1 MSEPQVSA
9 VEGAAPTVLTAGTVL
24 DAVSEL
30 LPTLRERA
38 QETEDARRIPDDTV
52 KSLQETG
59 FFRLLQP
66 VRYGGIEAS
75 PNDFYRAVR
84 LIAGACG
91 STGWVSSVLGVH
103 PWQLALFDDRA
114 QREVWGEDQSTLI
127 SSSYA
132 PMGRAK
138 VVDGGYS
145 FSGRWSFSSGCDHAQ
160 WIFLGGLVMGEEGS
174 PVDFK
179 TFLLPRADYEI
190 DDVWDT
196 IGLRGTGSNDI
207 IVNDVFVPEYRTL
220 SFIDTGRCV
229 CPGHAINTSPLYKL
243 PFASV
248 FSCSIAVPVVG
259 MATGAYEAYVGWTR
273 DRIRASTGGKA
284 SDDSFNQ
291 LRIAEAASKIDAAI
305 LQIER
310 NIDEELALVRCG
322 EKIPIALR
330 VRVRRDQVNATGSAI
345 NAVDRLFES
354 AGGRALKAG
363 TPIQRF
369 WRDAHA
375 GRVHA
380 INDPEKAQVMFG
392 QFELGLKVQDAWL

>member
-1 MSEPQVSA
+1 MSEP
-9 VEGAAPTVLTAGTVL
+9 GTGGVL
-24 DAVSEL
+24 DAVTEL
-30 LPTLRERA
+30 LPTLRDRA
-38 QETEDARRIPDDTV
+38 QETEDLRRIPDDSV
-52 KSLQETG
+52 KALQETG

-66 VRYGGIEAS
+66 ARYGGLEAS
-75 PNDFYRAVR
+75 PVDFYRGVR
-84 LIAGACG
+84 LISSACG

-103 PWQLALFDDRA
+103 PWQLALFDERA
-114 QREVWGEDQSTLI
+114 QLEVWGEDSTTLI

-132 PMGRAK
+132 PMGRARA
-138 VVDGGYS
+138 VDGGFT
-145 FSGRWSFSSGCDHAQ
+145 FSGRWSFSSGCDHAR
-160 WIFLGGLVMGEEGS
+160 WIFLGGLVMGEEGT
-174 PVDFK
+174 PVDFR

-207 IVNDVFVPEYRTL
+207 IVEDAFVPEHRTL
-220 SFIDTGRCV
+220 SFMDTGRCV
-229 CPGHAINTSPLYKL
+229 CPGQQVNPGPLYQL

-259 MATGAYEAYVGWTR
+259 MATGAYEAYVSWTR
-273 DRIRASTGGKA
+273 ERVRASTGGKA

-291 LRIAEAASKIDAAI
+291 LRIAEAASKIDAAVGA
-305 LQIER
+305 IER
-310 NIDEELALVRCG
+310 NINEELALAEAG
-322 EKIPIALR
+322 EKIPVALR
-330 VRVRRDQVNATGSAI
+330 VRVRRDQVNATGAAI
-345 NAVDRLFES
+345 QAVDRLFES

>member
-1 MSEPQVSA
+1 MTSA
-9 VEGAAPTVLTAGTVL
+9 TPAEVLAAVG
-24 DAVSEL
+24 EL

-38 QETEDARRIPDDTV
+38 QETEDLRRIPDESI
-52 KSLQETG
+52 KALQGSG

-66 VRYGGIEAS
+66 TRHHGFEAS
-75 PNDFYRAVR
+75 PVDFYRAVR

-91 STGWVSSVLGVH
+91 STGWVASVIGVH
-103 PWQLALFDDRA
+103 PWQLGIFDDRA
-114 QREVWGEDQSTLI
+114 QQEVWADDPATLI

-132 PMGRAK
+132 PMGRATPT
-138 VVDGGYS
+138 DGGFT

-160 WIFLGGLVMGEEGS
+160 WIFLGGLVLGPEGT
-174 PVDFK
+174 PVDFR

-190 DDVWDT
+190 EDVWDT

-207 IVNDVFVPEYRTL
+207 IVKDVFVPEYRTL
-220 SFIDTGRCV
+220 SFMDTGRCYG
-229 CPGHAINTSPLYKL
+229 PGQAVNTGPVYKL

-248 FSCSIAVPVVG
+248 FSCSISNPVLG
-259 MATGAYEAYVGWTR
+259 MAQGAYDAYVGWTKER
-273 DRIRASTGGKA
+273 VRASTGGKA
-284 SDDSFNQ
+284 ADDSFNQ
-291 LRIAEAASKIDAAI
+291 LRIAEAASRIDGAV

-310 NIDEELALVRCG
+310 NLEEELDHATMG
-322 EKIPIALR
+322 EKIPMPLR
-330 VRVRRDQVNATGSAI
+330 VRVRRDQVSATAAGIA
-345 NAVDRLFES
+345 AVDRLFES
-354 AGGRALKAG
+354 AGGRALRTG

-380 INDPEKAQVMFG
+380 INDPEKALAMYG

>member
-1 MSEPQVSA
+1 MTNLDPGA
-9 VEGAAPTVLTAGTVL
+9 VIAAVR
-24 DAVSEL
+24 DL

-38 QETEDARRIPDDTV
+38 QQTEDARRISEESI
-52 KSLQETG
+52 KALQDTG
-59 FFRLLQP
+59 FFRMLQP
-66 VRYGGIEAS
+66 ARFGGLEAS
-75 PNDFYRAVR
+75 PVSFYQAVR

-91 STGWVSSVLGVH
+91 STGWVCSVLGVH
-103 PWQLALFDDRA
+103 PWQLALYDDRA
-114 QREVWGEDQSTLI
+114 QQDVWGQDTATLI

-138 VVDGGYS
+138 AVESGGPPTS
-145 FSGRWSFSSGCDHAQ
+145 EGVAGGGGFTFSGRWSFSSGCDHAQ
-160 WIFLGGLVMGEEGS
+160 WIFLGGLVMNEEGNV
-174 PVDFK
+174 VDFR

-207 IVNDVFVPEYRTL
+207 IVTDVFVPEYRTL
-220 SFIDTGRCV
+220 SFVQTGACEG
-229 CPGHAINTSPLYKL
+229 PGQAQNTAPLYKL
-243 PFASV
+243 PFAMV
-248 FSCSIAVPVVG
+248 FSNSISVPVIG
-259 MATGAYEAYVGWTR
+259 MATGAYDCYVEWTR
-273 DRIRASTGGKA
+273 DRVRASTGGKA
-284 SDDSFNQ
+284 KDDSFNQ
-291 LRIAEAASKIDAAI
+291 LRISDAAAKIDGGVLA
-305 LQIER
+305 IER
-310 NIDEELALVRCG
+310 NINEALALATAG
-322 EKIPIALR
+322 EKIPMPLR
-330 VRVRRDQVNATGSAI
+330 VRARRDQVNATSSAI

-380 INDPEKAQVMFG
+380 INDPEKAQVLFG

>member
-1 MSEPQVSA
+1 MTERSA
-9 VEGAAPTVLTAGTVL
+9 TEVL
-24 DAVSEL
+24 DAVRDL
-30 LPTLRERA
+30 LPLLRDRA
-38 QETEDARRIPDDTV
+38 QETEDLRRIPDESI

-59 FFRLLQP
+59 FFKLLQP
-66 VRYGGIEAS
+66 ARYGGLEAS
-75 PNDFYRAVR
+75 PNDFYRGVR
-84 LIAGACG
+84 LIASACG

-114 QREVWGEDQSTLI
+114 QQEVWGEDTSTLV

-138 VVDGGYS
+138 AVDGGFR

-160 WIFLGGLVMGEEGS
+160 WIFLGGLVLGEEGT
-174 PVDFK
+174 PVDFR

-190 DDVWDT
+190 EDVWDT

-207 IVNDVFVPEYRTL
+207 IVSDVFVPEHRTL
-220 SFIDTGRCV
+220 SFMETGRCAG
-229 CPGHAINTSPLYKL
+229 PGQAVNTSPVYKL
-243 PFASV
+243 PFATV
-248 FSCSIAVPVVG
+248 FCNSIAVPVLG
-259 MATGAYEAYVGWTR
+259 MATGAYESYVGWTR
-273 DRIRASTGGKA
+273 ERVRASTGGKA
-284 SDDSFNQ
+284 ADDSFNQ
-291 LRIAEAASKIDAAI
+291 VRIAEAAGRIDAAV

-310 NIDEELALVRCG
+310 NIDEALDLATRG
-322 EKIPIALR
+322 EKIPMPLR
-330 VRVRRDQVNATGSAI
+330 VRVRRDQVNATGAGI
-345 NAVDRLFES
+345 AAVDRLFES

-380 INDPEKAQVMFG
+380 INDPEKALALFG

>member
-1 MSEPQVSA
+1 MTGRTPA
-9 VEGAAPTVLTAGTVL
+9 DVLNE
-24 DAVSEL
+24 VSEL
-30 LPTLRERA
+30 LPVLRDRA
-38 QETEDARRIPDDTV
+38 QETEDARRVPEDSI
-52 KSLQETG
+52 KSLKETG
-59 FFRLLQP
+59 FFTLLQP
-66 VRYGGIEAS
+66 ARYGGLETS
-75 PNDFYRAVR
+75 PIDFYRGVR
-84 LIAGACG
+84 LIASACG

-103 PWQLALFDDRA
+103 PWQLALYDDRA
-114 QREVWGEDQSTLI
+114 QQEVWGEDNSTLV

-138 VVDGGYS
+138 AVEGGFR

-160 WIFLGGLVMGEEGS
+160 WVFLGGLVIGDEGT

-207 IVNDVFVPEYRTL
+207 IVDDVFVPEHRTL
-220 SFIDTGRCV
+220 SFMDTGRCYG
-229 CPGHAINTSPLYKL
+229 PGQEVNTAATYKL

-248 FSCSIAVPVVG
+248 FSNSIAVPILG
-259 MATGAYEAYVGWTR
+259 MASGAYDSYVQWTR
-273 DRIRASTGGKA
+273 DRVRASTGSKA

-291 LRIAEAASKIDAAI
+291 LRIAEAASRIDGAV

-310 NIDEELALVRCG
+310 NITEAMGHAERG
-322 EKIPIALR
+322 EKIPMPLR
-330 VRVRRDQVNATGSAI
+330 VRIRRDQVSATCAGI
-345 NAVDRLFES
+345 EAVDRLFES
-354 AGGRALKAG
+354 AGGRALKVG
-363 TPIQRF
+363 TPIQRY

-380 INDPEKAQVMFG
+380 INDPEKALVLYG
-392 QFELGLKVQDAWL
+392 QYELGVKVQDAWV

>member
-1 MSEPQVSA
+1 MSE
-9 VEGAAPTVLTAGTVL
+9 LTPDAVL
-24 DAVSEL
+24 DAVRDL
-30 LPTLRERA
+30 LPMLRERA

-52 KSLQETG
+52 KSLQATG

-66 VRYGGIEAS
+66 QRYGGLEAS
-75 PNDFYRAVR
+75 PVDFYRGVR
-84 LIAGACG
+84 LISSACG

-103 PWQLALFDDRA
+103 PWQLGLFDQRA
-114 QREVWGEDQSTLI
+114 QDEVWGEDTSTLI

-138 VVDGGYS
+138 PADGGYT

-160 WIFLGGLVMGEEGS
+160 WVFLGGLVMGEDGT
-174 PVDFK
+174 PVDFR

-207 IVNDVFVPEYRTL
+207 IVSDVFVPEYRTL
-220 SFIDTGRCV
+220 SFMDTGRCYG
-229 CPGHAINTSPLYKL
+229 PGQEVNPGPLYKL

-248 FSCSIAVPVVG
+248 FSCSIAVPVIG
-259 MATGAYEAYVGWTR
+259 MASGAYEAYVSWTR
-273 DRIRASTGGKA
+273 ERVRASTGGKA
-284 SDDSFNQ
+284 ADDSFNQ
-291 LRIAEAASKIDAAI
+291 LRIAEAASTIDAAV

-310 NIDEELALVRCG
+310 NITEELELATAG
-322 EKIPIALR
+322 EKIPMPLR

-345 NAVDRLFES
+345 KSVDRLFES

-380 INDPEKAQVMFG
+380 INDPEKALVMFG

>member
-1 MSEPQVSA
+1 MSELTPAA
-9 VEGAAPTVLTAGTVL
+9 VLE
-24 DAVSEL
+24 AVTEL
-30 LPTLRERA
+30 LPTLRDRA
-38 QETEDARRIPDDTV
+38 QEAEDARRIPDESI

-59 FFRLLQP
+59 FFKLLQP
-66 VRYGGIEAS
+66 KRYGGLEAS
-75 PNDFYRAVR
+75 PVDFYRGVR
-84 LIAGACG
+84 LIASACG

-103 PWQLALFDDRA
+103 PWQLALFDQRA
-114 QREVWGEDQSTLI
+114 QDEVWGDDPTTLV

-138 VVDGGYS
+138 AVEGGFQ

-160 WIFLGGLVMGEEGS
+160 WVFLGGLVMGDEG
-174 PVDFK
+174 PIDFR
-179 TFLLPRADYEI
+179 TFLLPRSDYRI

-207 IVNDVFVPEYRTL
+207 IVEDVFVPEYRTL

-229 CPGHAINTSPLYKL
+229 CPGQEINSSPVYKL
-243 PFASV
+243 PFAMV
-248 FSCSIAVPVVG
+248 FSNSISVPVIG
-259 MATGAYEAYVGWTR
+259 MAQGAYDAYVSWTKER
-273 DRIRASTGGKA
+273 VRASTGAQA
-284 SDDSFNQ
+284 SSDSFNQ
-291 LRIAEAASKIDAAI
+291 LRIAEAAAKIDNAVTS
-305 LQIER
+305 IEN
-310 NIDEELALVRCG
+310 NIGEALTLATAG
-322 EKIPIALR
+322 EKIPMPLR
-330 VRVRRDQVNATGSAI
+330 VRARRDQVNATGSAI
-345 NAVDRLFES
+345 TAVDRLFES

>member
-1 MSEPQVSA
+1 MTEP
-9 VEGAAPTVLTAGTVL
+9 GAGDVL
-24 DAVSEL
+24 DAVSDL

-38 QETEDARRIPDDTV
+38 QETEDLRRIPDDSV
-52 KSLQETG
+52 KALQETG

-66 VRYGGIEAS
+66 KRYGGLEAS
-75 PNDFYRAVR
+75 PVDFYRGVR
-84 LIAGACG
+84 LISSACG

-103 PWQLALFDDRA
+103 PWQLALFDERA
-114 QREVWGEDQSTLI
+114 QHEVWGEDSTTLI

-138 VVDGGYS
+138 AVQGGFT
-145 FSGRWSFSSGCDHAQ
+145 FSGRWSFSSGCDHAR
-160 WIFLGGLVMGEEGS
+160 WIFLGGLVMGEDGT
-174 PVDFK
+174 PVDFR

-207 IVNDVFVPEYRTL
+207 MVEDAFVPEYRTL
-220 SFIDTGRCV
+220 SFMDTGRCV
-229 CPGHAINTSPLYKL
+229 CPGQQVNSGPLYKL

-259 MATGAYEAYVGWTR
+259 MATGAYEAYVSWTR
-273 DRIRASTGGKA
+273 ERVRASTGGKA

-291 LRIAEAASKIDAAI
+291 LRIAEAASKIDTAVGA
-305 LQIER
+305 IER
-310 NIDEELALVRCG
+310 NITEELALAEAG
-322 EKIPIALR
+322 EKIPVALR
-330 VRVRRDQVNATGSAI
+330 VRVRRDQVNATGAAI
-345 NAVDRLFES
+345 QAVDRLFES